1 MKLTANFKLE
11 EFLESDFY
19 SEDQQAKVLKSY
31 EQNKSVLLPAIKNLA
46 IQLQVL
52 RDHLNIPIV
61 INIAYRPEWYE
72 LSRGRS
78 GTSQHCLGL
87 AADISSSLPTI
98 KVREAIEQLIK
109 EGKMDQGGIG
119 KYSTFVHYDT
129 RGVKARW

>member
-11 EFLESDFY
+11 EFLESIFY
-19 SEDQQAKVLKSY
+19 DRLQQIEVLKSY
-31 EQNKSVLLPAIKNLA
+31 EENKSVLFPAINNLA

-52 RDHLNIPIV
+52 RDHLKIPIV

-78 GTSQHCLGL
+78 GTSKHCLGL
-87 AADISSSLPTI
+87 AADISTSLPTI